1 MWRKNIINIIR
12 ESFAFAV
19 FSLLSQKLRTALSL
33 VGVILGVFSVI
44 VVLSLIDSM
53 KRDLY
58 KEVQSIGK
66 DVLLV
71 GKFPWD
77 DEGGRQAW
85 RKYQARPNVT
95 IKEVDLLKKSLFY
108 AKAVSYV
115 AGEENLQAKSEN
127 EVIDG
132 VVLYGASQE
141 YPLTSVV
148 NIEEGRYFKDIENI
162 HGGYVAVVSKEI
174 CDYLYPFQKAL
185 GKSINIK
192 GQKFKIIGILEAS
205 GESMFNN
212 NGGKMVYIPIK
223 TFGKYFQLK
232 SDNHGSS
239 IIISPKEGI
248 TLDQL
253 KEEVIG
259 VLRNIRRI
267 RPVEENDFAVNSSD
281 MIKEM
286 LGSIFAIMNSVGII
300 IGIFALLVGMFGIS
314 NIMSVSVKE
323 RTAEIGIQKALGAKK
338 SYILYQFLFE
348 SILLCLFGG
357 ILSLGLVFGL
367 FALINSE
374 IDFGLTLV
382 LGNNNI
388 ILGLIISIVVGVLS
402 GILPARR
409 AANMHPVEAISSK

>member
-1 MWRKNIINIIR
+1 MWRNNIINIIR
-12 ESFAFAV
+12 ESFAFAI

-71 GKFPWD
+71 GKYPWD
-77 DEGGRQAW
+77 DEGGRHAW

-95 IKEVDLLKKSLFY
+95 IKEVDLLKRSLYY

-115 AGEENLQAKSEN
+115 AGAEGLQAKSEK
-127 EVIDG
+127 EVIEG
-132 VVLYGASQE
+132 TVLYGVSQE
-141 YPLTSVV
+141 YPLTSVI
-148 NIEEGRYFKDIENI
+148 NIEEGRYFNDLENNN
-162 HGGYVAVVSKEI
+162 GGYVAVVSKEI
-174 CDYLYPFQKAL
+174 CEYLYPFQKAL
-185 GKSINIK
+185 GKEIIIK
-192 GQKFKIIGILEAS
+192 GQKFKIIGVLEAS

-223 TFGKYFQLK
+223 TFGKYYQLK
-232 SDNHGSS
+232 SDDYGSS

-248 TLDQL
+248 SLDQL

-267 RPVEENDFAVNSSD
+267 RPIEDSDFAVNSSD
-281 MIKEM
+281 MIKQM
-286 LGSIFAIMNSVGII
+286 LGSVFAVMNSVGII

-338 SYILYQFLFE
+338 SYILFQFLFE
-348 SILLCLFGG
+348 SIILSLIGG

-388 ILGLIISIVVGVLS
+388 IIGLIISIIVGVLS
-402 GILPARR
+402 GIVPARR

>member
-1 MWRKNIINIIR
+1 MWHKDFINIIR
-12 ESFAFAV
+12 ESFSFAI

-53 KRDLY
+53 KQDLY

-66 DVLLV
+66 DVLLI
-71 GKFPWD
+71 GKYPWD
-77 DEGGRQAW
+77 NDGGRDAW
-85 RKYQARPNVT
+85 RKYRARPNVS
-95 IKEVDLLKKSLFY
+95 IKEVDLLKKSLYY
-108 AKAVSYV
+108 AKAVSYL

-127 EVIDG
+127 EVIEG
-132 VVLYGASQE
+132 VVLNGVSKE

-148 NIEEGRYFKDIENI
+148 NIEEGRYFNDIEGI

-174 CDYLYPFQKAL
+174 CDYLYPFQKPI
-185 GKSINIK
+185 GKEIILK
-192 GQKFKIIGILEAS
+192 GQKFKIIGVLEES

-232 SDNHGSS
+232 SDNYGSS
-239 IIISPKEGI
+239 IIISPKPGV
-248 TLDQL
+248 TLAQL

-267 RPVEENDFAVNSSD
+267 RPIEESNFAVNSSD
-281 MIKEM
+281 MIKEF
-286 LGSIFAIMNSVGII
+286 LGNIFGTMNGVGIV

-348 SILLCLFGG
+348 SIILCLFGG

-388 ILGLIISIVVGVLS
+388 ILGIIISVVVGVLS
-402 GILPARR
+402 GIMPARR

>member
-1 MWRKNIINIIR
+1 MWYKDVINIIR
-12 ESFAFAV
+12 ESFSFAI

-44 VVLSLIDSM
+44 VVLSMIDSM
-53 KRDLY
+53 KQDLY

-71 GKFPWD
+71 GKYPWD
-77 DEGGRQAW
+77 DEGGRNAW
-85 RKYQARPNVT
+85 RKYQARPNVS
-95 IKEVDLLKKSLFY
+95 IKEVDLLKKSLHY
-108 AKAVSYV
+108 AKAISYV
-115 AGEENLQAKSEN
+115 AGEEDLQAKSDK
-127 EVIDG
+127 EVIEG
-132 VVLYGASQE
+132 AVLYGISKE
-141 YPLTSVV
+141 YPITSVM
-148 NIEEGRYFKDIENI
+148 NIEKGRFFNDVENI
-162 HGGYVAVVSKEI
+162 HGGYVAIVAKEI
-174 CDYLYPFQKAL
+174 CDYLYPFQKPL
-185 GKSINIK
+185 GKEILIK
-192 GQKFKIIGILEAS
+192 GQKFKIIGVLEES

-212 NGGKMVYIPIK
+212 NGGKMIYIPIK

-232 SDNHGSS
+232 SDNYGSS
-239 IIISPKEGI
+239 IIISPKEGV
-248 TLDQL
+248 TLEQL

-267 RPVEENDFAVNSSD
+267 RPVEENDFAINSSD
-281 MIKEM
+281 MIKEF
-286 LGSIFAIMNSVGII
+286 LGDIFGTMNGVGII

-348 SILLCLFGG
+348 SIILSLFGG

-367 FALINSE
+367 FQLINSE

-388 ILGLIISIVVGVLS
+388 ILGLILSVIVGILS
-402 GILPARR
+402 GIIPASK
-409 AANMHPVEAISSK
+409 AANMHPVKAISSK

>member
-1 MWRKNIINIIR
+1 MWYKDIINIIR
-12 ESFAFAV
+12 ESFSFAI

-33 VGVILGVFSVI
+33 IGVILGVFSVI

-53 KRDLY
+53 KQDLY

-71 GKFPWD
+71 GKYPWD
-77 DEGGRQAW
+77 DEGGRRAW
-85 RKYQARPNVT
+85 RKYQARPTVS
-95 IKEVDLLKKSLFY
+95 IKEADQLKKSLFY
-108 AKAVSYV
+108 AKGVSYL

-127 EVIDG
+127 EVIEG
-132 VVLYGASQE
+132 VVLYGTSKE
-141 YPLTSVV
+141 YPTTSVI
-148 NIEEGRYFKDIENI
+148 NIENGRYFSDIEDI
-162 HGGYVAVVSKEI
+162 HGGYVAIVSKEI
-174 CDYLYPFQKAL
+174 CNYLYPFQKPL
-185 GKSINIK
+185 GKDIIIK
-192 GQKFKIIGILEAS
+192 GQKFQIIGVLEES

-232 SDNHGSS
+232 SDNYNPS
-239 IIISPKEGI
+239 IIISPKVGV

-253 KEEVIG
+253 KEEAIG
-259 VLRNIRRI
+259 VLRNIRRLN
-267 RPVEENDFAVNSSD
+267 PVEENNFAINSSD
-281 MIKEM
+281 MIKEF
-286 LGSIFAIMNSVGII
+286 LGDIFGKMNLVGIV

-367 FALINSE
+367 FAFINSE

-388 ILGLIISIVVGVLS
+388 ILGLIISVLVGVLS
-402 GILPARR
+402 GIIPASR